1 MGLMRPKTADLDIV
15 ERSFYNDLSHPN
27 NGKSFMSL
35 IHISNLSKHFQV
47 LNRREGLSGAFR
59 DLFSGDY
66 RNVKAVDGISL
77 DIEAGEIV
85 GYIGPNGAGKSTT
98 IKMMTGILKP
108 SGGTIEINGIA
119 PYDNRIRQAQI
130 MGVVFGQRTQLW
142 WDLPVIESFKI
153 LKEIYKVDQKTFDDH
168 MGLFNELVD
177 LKKLYSQQ
185 VRTLSLGQ
193 RMLCDITA
201 SFLHNP
207 QVVFLDEPTIGLD
220 ISVKAKMRSVIKELN
235 STRNTTIILTT
246 HDLGDVEAL
255 CQRIIII
262 DKGLILFDGD
272 IKKVNSLFGAY
283 RTLKL
288 QIDGYNESTP
298 QLLSDKFTERFGAGH
313 GITIAN
319 PEEFWTD
326 VTIDQARTP
335 LADVLNFVMTSFT
348 VSDVRIVEISMEN
361 VVQQVYDGALR

>member
-1 MGLMRPKTADLDIV
+1 
-15 ERSFYNDLSHPN
+15 
-27 NGKSFMSL
+27 MSL
-35 IHISNLSKHFQV
+35 IHIRDLHKHFRI
-47 LNRREGLSGAFR
+47 LNRHPGLGGAMR
-59 DLFSGDY
+59 DLFSNDY
-66 RNVKAVDGISL
+66 RSVNAVDGISF

-108 SGGTIEINGIA
+108 TSGEILVNGLA

-153 LKEIYKVDQKTFDDH
+153 LKEIYKVDQKTFDVH

-177 LKKLYSQQ
+177 LGALYGQQ

-220 ISVKAKMRSVIKELN
+220 ISIKAKIRAVIQQLN
-235 STRNTTIILTT
+235 QTRKTTIILTT

-262 DKGLILFDGD
+262 DKGKILYDGG
-272 IKKVNSLFGAY
+272 IKKVNALFGAY

-288 QIDGYNESTP
+288 QIDGFNETTRHTL
-298 QLLSDKFTERFGAGH
+298 QNRLAERFGPGDGVSVAEIEDH
-313 GITIAN
+313 
-319 PEEFWTD
+319 WTD

-335 LADVLNFVMTSFT
+335 LADVLSFVMGNFA
-348 VSDVRIVEISMEN
+348 VSDVRIVEISMEK
-361 VVQQVYDGALR
+361 VVRKVYDGALG

>member
-1 MGLMRPKTADLDIV
+1 
-15 ERSFYNDLSHPN
+15 
-27 NGKSFMSL
+27 MSL
-35 IHISNLSKHFQV
+35 IHIENLSKNFKV
-47 LNRREGLSGAFR
+47 LNRCEGLGGAVR

-66 RNVKAVDGISL
+66 RTVEAVAGVSF
-77 DIEAGEIV
+77 DIDAGEIV

-108 SGGTIEINGIA
+108 TGGVIQVNGLT
-119 PYDNRIRQAQI
+119 PYENRIRQAQI

-153 LKEIYKVDQKTFDDH
+153 LKEIYKVDDKTFDDH
-168 MGLFNELVD
+168 MGMFNELVG
-177 LKKLYSQQ
+177 LKSLYSQQ

-220 ISVKAKMRSVIKELN
+220 ISIKAKIRSVIQELN
-235 STRNTTIILTT
+235 SKRKTTIILTT

-255 CQRIIII
+255 CKRIIII
-262 DKGLILFDGD
+262 DKGKILYDGN
-272 IKKVNSLFGAY
+272 IKQVNALFGTY

-288 QIDGYNESTP
+288 QIDDFTEST
-298 QLLSDKFTERFGAGH
+298 LTALHEKFDDRFVSGH
-313 GITIAN
+313 GITIAET
-319 PEEFWTD
+319 EEFWTD
-326 VTIDQARTP
+326 VTIDQARTH
-335 LADVLNFVMTSFT
+335 LSDVLGIVMSNFPVY
-348 VSDVRIVEISMEN
+348 DVRIVEISMES
-361 VVQQVYDGALR
+361 VVKQIYDGALA

>member
-1 MGLMRPKTADLDIV
+1 MT
-15 ERSFYNDLSHPN
+15 
-27 NGKSFMSL
+27 L
-35 IHISNLSKHFQV
+35 IHIDNLSKHFKI

-59 DLFSGDY
+59 DLFSADY
-66 RNVKAVDGISL
+66 RTVEAVSGISF
-77 DIEAGEIV
+77 DIDAGEIV

-108 SGGTIEINGIA
+108 TGGVIEVNGRA

-130 MGVVFGQRTQLW
+130 MGVVFGQRSQLW

-153 LKEIYKVDQKTFDDH
+153 LREIYKVDQKTFDRH
-168 MGLFNELVD
+168 MSMFNDLVGLSA
-177 LKKLYSQQ
+177 LYSQQ

-220 ISVKAKMRSVIKELN
+220 ISVKGKIRSVIKELN
-235 STRNTTIILTT
+235 RERNTTIILTT

-255 CQRIIII
+255 CRRIIII
-262 DKGLILFDGD
+262 DKGRILYDGD
-272 IKKVNSLFGAY
+272 IKKVTALFGAY

-288 QIDGYNESTP
+288 QIDDFSARTLTLLNEK
-298 QLLSDKFTERFGAGH
+298 LCDHFGADS
-313 GITIAN
+313 GITVAET
-319 PEEFWTD
+319 EEFWTD

-335 LADVLNFVMTSFT
+335 LSDVLGFVMSNFK
-348 VSDVRIVEISMEN
+348 VDDVRILEISMEN
-361 VVQQVYDGALR
+361 VVRKVYDGALG

>member
-1 MGLMRPKTADLDIV
+1 
-15 ERSFYNDLSHPN
+15 
-27 NGKSFMSL
+27 MSL
-35 IHISNLSKHFQV
+35 IHIQDLSKHFKI
-47 LNRREGLSGAFR
+47 LNRREGLSGAFK

-66 RNVKAVDGISL
+66 RTVKAVDGISF
-77 DIEAGEIV
+77 DINAGEIV

-108 SGGTIEINGIA
+108 TDGTILINDHV
-119 PYDNRIRQAQI
+119 PYTNRIKQAQI

-153 LKEIYKVDQKTFDDH
+153 LKEIYKVDQKTFDHH
-168 MGLFNELVD
+168 MDMFNELVG
-177 LKKLYSQQ
+177 LKALYSQQ
-185 VRTLSLGQ
+185 ARTLSLGQ

-220 ISVKAKMRSVIKELN
+220 ISVKAKIRSVIKGLN
-235 STRNTTIILTT
+235 REHNTTIILTT

-262 DKGLILFDGD
+262 DKGKILYDGD
-272 IKKVNSLFGAY
+272 IKKVNALFGAY
-283 RTLKL
+283 RTIKVQINDFNETTIASLKNKL
-288 QIDGYNESTP
+288 
-298 QLLSDKFTERFGAGH
+298 TERFGKDH
-313 GITIAN
+313 GIIVAET
-319 PEEFWTD
+319 EEFWTD

-335 LADVLNFVMTSFT
+335 LSDVLGFVMSSFT

-361 VVQQVYDGALR
+361 VVQQVYDGALG

>member
-1 MGLMRPKTADLDIV
+1 
-15 ERSFYNDLSHPN
+15 
-27 NGKSFMSL
+27 MSL
-35 IHISNLSKHFQV
+35 IHIQNLSKHFKI
-47 LNRREGLSGAFR
+47 LNRREGLGGAFR
-59 DLFSGDY
+59 DLFSGSY
-66 RNVKAVDGISL
+66 RTVEAVAGISF
-77 DIEAGEIV
+77 DIEPGEIV

-108 SGGTIEINGIA
+108 SGGIIEVNGRP

-153 LKEIYKVDQKTFDDH
+153 LKEIYKVDQKTFDRH
-168 MGLFNELVD
+168 MSMFNDLVGLSS
-177 LKKLYSQQ
+177 LYSQQ

-220 ISVKAKMRSVIKELN
+220 ISVKAKIRSVIKELN
-235 STRNTTIILTT
+235 RERNTTIILTT

-255 CQRIIII
+255 CHRIIII
-262 DKGLILFDGD
+262 DKGKILYDGD
-272 IKKVNSLFGAY
+272 IKKVNALFGAY

-288 QIDGYNESTP
+288 QIDNFNEKTIQ
-298 QLLSDKFTERFGAGH
+298 QLTDRLCEQFGIDN
-313 GITIAN
+313 GIAVAET
-319 PEEFWTD
+319 EEFWTD

-335 LADVLNFVMTSFT
+335 LSDVLSFVMSNFK
-348 VSDVRIVEISMEN
+348 VDDVRIVEISMEN
-361 VVQQVYDGALR
+361 VVRRVYDGALG

>member
-1 MGLMRPKTADLDIV
+1 
-15 ERSFYNDLSHPN
+15 
-27 NGKSFMSL
+27 MSL
-35 IHISNLSKHFQV
+35 IHLQDLNKHFKI
-47 LNRREGLSGAFR
+47 LNRREGLGGAFR
-59 DLFSGDY
+59 DLFSGNY
-66 RNVKAVDGISL
+66 RTVRAVDGISY
-77 DIEAGEIV
+77 DIDAGEIV

-108 SGGTIEINGIA
+108 TGGVIQVNGLP

-153 LKEIYKVDQKTFDDH
+153 LKEIYKVDQKAFDAH
-168 MGLFNELVD
+168 LGLFNELVG
-177 LKKLYSQQ
+177 LKALYSQQ

-201 SFLHNP
+201 SFLHSP

-220 ISVKAKMRSVIKELN
+220 ISIKAKMRSVILELN
-235 STRNTTIILTT
+235 RTRRTTILLTT

-255 CQRIIII
+255 CKRLIII
-262 DKGLILFDGD
+262 DKGKILYDGD
-272 IKKVNSLFGAY
+272 IHRVTVLFGAF

-288 QIDGYNESTP
+288 QVDNFNSTTLVALR
-298 QLLSDKFTERFGAGH
+298 QRLGERFGADS
-313 GITIAN
+313 GIVVAET
-319 PEEFWTD
+319 EEFWTD

-335 LADVLNFVMTSFT
+335 LADVLTFVIASFP
-348 VSDVRIVEISMEN
+348 VCDVRIVEISMEN
-361 VVQQVYDGALR
+361 VVQKVYAGALQ

>member
-1 MGLMRPKTADLDIV
+1 M
-15 ERSFYNDLSHPN
+15 N
-27 NGKSFMSL
+27 L
-35 IHISNLSKHFQV
+35 IHIQDLNKHFKI

-66 RNVKAVDGISL
+66 RTVKAVDGISY

-98 IKMMTGILKP
+98 IKIMTGLLKP
-108 SGGTIEINGIA
+108 TSGTIQVNGLT
-119 PYDNRIRQAQI
+119 PYENRIRQAQI

-153 LKEIYKVDQKTFDDH
+153 LKEIYKVDQKTFDTH
-168 MGLFNELVD
+168 MGLFNDLVG
-177 LKKLYSQQ
+177 LQTLYTQQ

-220 ISVKAKMRSVIKELN
+220 ISIKAKMRSVIKELN
-235 STRNTTIILTT
+235 QTRKTTIILTT

-262 DKGLILFDGD
+262 DKGKILYDGD
-272 IKKVNSLFGAY
+272 IKRVTALFGAY

-288 QIDGYNESTP
+288 QFDGFNLTTL
-298 QLLSDKFTERFGAGH
+298 QNLRDKLSAQFGADS
-313 GITIAN
+313 GIVVAET
-319 PEEFWTD
+319 EEFWTD
-326 VTIDQARTP
+326 VTIDQARTH
-335 LADVLNFVMTSFT
+335 LSDVLNFVMSQFT
-348 VSDVRIVEISMEN
+348 IFDVRIVEISMES
-361 VVQQVYDGALR
+361 VVQKVYDGALR

>member
-1 MGLMRPKTADLDIV
+1 
-15 ERSFYNDLSHPN
+15 
-27 NGKSFMSL
+27 MSL
-35 IHISNLSKHFQV
+35 IHIRDLNKHFKI
-47 LNRREGLSGAFR
+47 LNRRQGLSGAFR
-59 DLFSGDY
+59 DLFSGSY
-66 RNVKAVDGISL
+66 RTVKAVDGISY
-77 DIEAGEIV
+77 DIDAGEIV

-108 SGGTIEINGIA
+108 TGGQILVNGRP
-119 PYDNRIRQAQI
+119 PYENRIHQAQI

-153 LKEIYKVDQKTFDDH
+153 LKEIYNVDQKTFDAH
-168 MGLFNELVD
+168 MGLFNDLVG
-177 LKKLYSQQ
+177 LKALYSQQ

-220 ISVKAKMRSVIKELN
+220 ISIKAKIRSIIKELN
-235 STRNTTIILTT
+235 QTRKTTIILTT

-262 DKGLILFDGD
+262 DKGKILYDGD
-272 IKKVNSLFGAY
+272 IKRVNALFGAY

-288 QIDGYNESTP
+288 QIDDFTDTTVQTLREA
-298 QLLSDKFTERFGAGH
+298 LSRQFGAEC
-313 GITIAN
+313 GIIIA
-319 PEEFWTD
+319 ETEDCWTD

-335 LADVLNFVMTSFT
+335 LSDVLSFAMTHLQ
-348 VSDVRIVEISMEN
+348 VSDVRIVEISMES
-361 VVQQVYDGALR
+361 VVQKVYDGALQ

>member
-1 MGLMRPKTADLDIV
+1 VVLWQNSKNFKKLFFREKL
-15 ERSFYNDLSHPN
+15 
-27 NGKSFMSL
+27 MSL
-35 IHISNLSKHFQV
+35 IQIQNLNKHFKI
-47 LNRREGLSGAFR
+47 LNRREGLGGAFQ

-66 RNVKAVDGISL
+66 RTVKAVDGISY

-108 SGGTIEINGIA
+108 TSGMLLVNGLA

-153 LKEIYKVDQKTFDDH
+153 LREIYKVDQKTFDAH
-168 MGLFNELVD
+168 MGLFNELVG
-177 LKKLYSQQ
+177 LKALYSQQ

-235 STRNTTIILTT
+235 LTRKTTIILTT

-262 DKGLILFDGD
+262 DKGKILYDGG
-272 IKKVNSLFGAY
+272 IKRVTALFGAY

-288 QIDGYNESTP
+288 QID
-298 QLLSDKFTERFGAGH
+298 DFTETTLQSLCDRLNERFGH
-313 GITIAN
+313 ENGIVVAET
-319 PEEFWTD
+319 EEFWTD
-326 VTIDQARTP
+326 VTIDQARTH
-335 LADVLNFVMTSFT
+335 LSDVLSFIMSNFV
-348 VSDVRIVEISMEN
+348 VSDVRIVEISMES
-361 VVQQVYDGALR
+361 VVRKVYDGALK

>member
-1 MGLMRPKTADLDIV
+1 
-15 ERSFYNDLSHPN
+15 
-27 NGKSFMSL
+27 MSL
-35 IHISNLSKHFQV
+35 IHIENLNKHFKV

-66 RNVKAVDGISL
+66 RTVKAVDGISY

-108 SGGTIEINGIA
+108 TSGTLLVNGLS
-119 PYDNRIRQAQI
+119 PYENRIRQAQI

-153 LKEIYKVDQKTFDDH
+153 LKEIYKVDKQTFDSH
-168 MGLFNELVD
+168 MGLFDELVG

-235 STRNTTIILTT
+235 RMHKTTIVLTT

-262 DKGLILFDGD
+262 DKGKILYDGG
-272 IKKVNSLFGAY
+272 IKRVTALFGAY

-288 QIDGYNESTP
+288 QIDSFDDTTM
-298 QLLSDKFTERFGAGH
+298 QILQDKLNERFGAES
-313 GITIAN
+313 GIVVAET
-319 PEEFWTD
+319 EDFWTD
-326 VTIDQARTP
+326 VTIDQVRTH
-335 LADVLNFVMTSFT
+335 LSDVLSFVMTNFP

-361 VVQQVYDGALR
+361 VVQKIYDGALQ

>member
-1 MGLMRPKTADLDIV
+1 
-15 ERSFYNDLSHPN
+15 
-27 NGKSFMSL
+27 MSL
-35 IHISNLSKHFQV
+35 IHIQDLSKHFRI
-47 LNRREGLSGAFR
+47 LNRREGIGGAFR

-66 RNVKAVDGISL
+66 RIVKAVDGISY
-77 DIEAGEIV
+77 DIDQGEIV

-108 SGGTIEINGIA
+108 TGGTLLVNGRS
-119 PYDNRIRQAQI
+119 PYANRIRQAQI

-153 LKEIYKVDQKTFDDH
+153 LKEIYKVDQKTFDQH
-168 MGLFNELVD
+168 MGLFNDLVG
-177 LKKLYSQQ
+177 LKTLYSQQ

-220 ISVKAKMRSVIKELN
+220 ISIKAKIRTVIKELN
-235 STRNTTIILTT
+235 QTRRTTIILTT

-262 DKGLILFDGD
+262 DKGKILFDGE
-272 IKKVNSLFGAY
+272 IRKVNALFGAY
-283 RTLKL
+283 RTLKV
-288 QIDGYNESTP
+288 QIEGFSESTL
-298 QLLSDKFTERFGAGH
+298 QALQGKLAECFGSKR
-313 GITIAN
+313 GITISES
-319 PEEFWTD
+319 EEFWTD
-326 VTIDQARTP
+326 ITIDQARTP
-335 LADVLNFVMTSFT
+335 LSDVLNCVMSGFP
-348 VSDVRIVEISMEN
+348 VLDIRIVEISMES
-361 VVQQVYDGALR
+361 VVQRVYDGALG

>member
-1 MGLMRPKTADLDIV
+1 MT
-15 ERSFYNDLSHPN
+15 
-27 NGKSFMSL
+27 L
-35 IHISNLSKHFQV
+35 IHIQDLSKHFRI
-47 LNRREGLSGAFR
+47 LNRHEGLKGAVR

-66 RNVKAVDGISL
+66 RTVKAVDGISF
-77 DIEAGEIV
+77 DIEPGEIV

-108 SGGTIEINGIA
+108 SAGLLQVNGLV
-119 PYDNRIRQAQI
+119 PYDNRMRQAMI

-153 LKEIYKVDQKTFDDH
+153 LKEIYKVEQKMFDEH
-168 MGLFNELVD
+168 LGMFNELVG
-177 LKKLYSQQ
+177 LKALYSQQ

-220 ISVKAKMRSVIKELN
+220 VSIKAKIRSLILELN
-235 STRNTTIILTT
+235 RTRNTTIILTT

-255 CQRIIII
+255 CRRIIII
-262 DKGLILFDGD
+262 DKGKTLYDGD
-272 IKKVNSLFGAY
+272 IKKVNALFGAY

-288 QIDGYNESTP
+288 QLRDYTDVTLAALQERLTV
-298 QLLSDKFTERFGAGH
+298 RFGTGH
-313 GITIAN
+313 GITIAQT
-319 PEEFWTD
+319 EDFWTD
-326 VTIDQARTP
+326 VTIDQARTA
-335 LADVLNFVMTSFT
+335 LADVLGFVMSNFT
-348 VSDVRIVEISMEN
+348 VTDVRIVEITMEN
-361 VVQQVYDGALR
+361 VVRKVYDGALQ

>member
-1 MGLMRPKTADLDIV
+1 MP
-15 ERSFYNDLSHPN
+15 
-27 NGKSFMSL
+27 L
-35 IHISNLSKHFQV
+35 IHIQDLAKHFKI
-47 LNRREGLSGAFR
+47 LNRHEGLRGAVR

-66 RNVKAVDGISL
+66 RTVKAVDGISM

-108 SGGTIEINGIA
+108 SSGMLQVNGLV
-119 PYDNRIRQAQI
+119 PYDNRIRQAMI

-153 LKEIYKVDQKTFDDH
+153 LKEIYKVDQKMFDEH
-168 MGLFNELVD
+168 LGMFNELVG
-177 LKKLYSQQ
+177 LKALYTQQ

-220 ISVKAKMRSVIKELN
+220 ISIKAKIRSVILELN
-235 STRNTTIILTT
+235 RTRNTTIILTT

-255 CQRIIII
+255 CRRIIII
-262 DKGLILFDGD
+262 DKGKILYDGD
-272 IKKVNSLFGAY
+272 IKKVNALFGAY

-288 QIDGYNESTP
+288 QIKDYTDAALAALQEGLTG
-298 QLLSDKFTERFGAGH
+298 RFGAGH
-313 GITIAN
+313 GITVAQT
-319 PEEFWTD
+319 EEFWTD
-326 VTIDQARTP
+326 VTIDQARTK
-335 LADVLNFVMTSFT
+335 LADVLGFVMSSFP
-348 VSDVRIVEISMEN
+348 VADVRIVEISMEN
-361 VVQQVYDGALR
+361 VVRKVYDGALR

>member
-1 MGLMRPKTADLDIV
+1 
-15 ERSFYNDLSHPN
+15 
-27 NGKSFMSL
+27 MSL
-35 IHISNLSKHFQV
+35 IHIKDLTKHFKI

-66 RNVKAVDGISL
+66 RTVEAVAGISF
-77 DIEAGEIV
+77 DIDEGEIV

-108 SGGTIEINGIA
+108 TSGVIQVNGLI
-119 PYDNRIRQAQI
+119 PYDNRIRQAQM

-153 LKEIYKVDQKTFDDH
+153 LKEIYKVDQKTFDHH
-168 MGLFNELVD
+168 MGMFNELVG
-177 LKKLYSQQ
+177 LRSLYSQQ

-193 RMLCDITA
+193 RMLCDISA

-207 QVVFLDEPTIGLD
+207 EVVFLDEPTIGLD
-220 ISVKAKMRSVIKELN
+220 ISVKAKIRSVIKGLN
-235 STRNTTIILTT
+235 LEHNTTIILTT

-255 CQRIIII
+255 CNRIIII
-262 DKGLILFDGD
+262 DKGKILYDGD
-272 IKKVNSLFGAY
+272 IKRVHELFGAY

-288 QIDGYNESTP
+288 QIDNFSESTF
-298 QLLSDKFTERFGAGH
+298 QALTDKLTQKFGESH
-313 GITIAN
+313 GITIAET
-319 PEEFWTD
+319 EEFWTD
-326 VTIDQARTP
+326 VTIDQAHTP
-335 LADVLNFVMTSFT
+335 LSDVLSFVMSNFL

-361 VVQQVYDGALR
+361 VVRKVYDGALA

>member
-1 MGLMRPKTADLDIV
+1 
-15 ERSFYNDLSHPN
+15 
-27 NGKSFMSL
+27 MSL
-35 IHISNLSKHFQV
+35 IHIKDLTKHFKI

-66 RNVKAVDGISL
+66 RTVEAVAGISF
-77 DIEAGEIV
+77 DIEPGEIV

-108 SGGTIEINGIA
+108 TSGVIQVNELV

-153 LKEIYKVDQKTFDDH
+153 LKEIYKVDQKTFDHH
-168 MGLFNELVD
+168 MDMFNDLVGLQS
-177 LKKLYSQQ
+177 LYSQQ

-207 QVVFLDEPTIGLD
+207 QIVFLDEPTIGLD
-220 ISVKAKMRSVIKELN
+220 ISVKAKIRSVIKGLN
-235 STRNTTIILTT
+235 REHNTTIILTT

-255 CQRIIII
+255 CNRIIII
-262 DKGLILFDGD
+262 DKGKILYDGD
-272 IKKVNSLFGAY
+272 IKKVNALFGAY

-288 QIDGYNESTP
+288 QIDNFNQSTL
-298 QLLSDKFTERFGAGH
+298 QILKTKLTDRFDADH
-313 GITIAN
+313 GFAIAQT
-319 PEEFWTD
+319 EEFWID
-326 VTIDQARTP
+326 VTFDQARTP
-335 LADVLNFVMTSFT
+335 LADVLNFVMTNFA
-348 VSDVRIVEISMEN
+348 VSDIRIVEIAMED
-361 VVQQVYDGALR
+361 VVKRVYDGALN

>member
-1 MGLMRPKTADLDIV
+1 MT
-15 ERSFYNDLSHPN
+15 
-27 NGKSFMSL
+27 L
-35 IHISNLSKHFQV
+35 IHTENLTKHFKI
-47 LNRREGLSGAFR
+47 LNRREGLGGAFR
-59 DLFSGDY
+59 DLFSGNY
-66 RNVKAVDGISL
+66 RTVEAVAGVSF

-108 SGGTIEINGIA
+108 TGGTLQVNGRV
-119 PYDNRIRQAQI
+119 PYDNRIHQAKI

-153 LKEIYKVDQKTFDDH
+153 LKEIYKVDQKMFDRH
-168 MGLFNELVD
+168 MEMFNDLVGL
-177 LKKLYSQQ
+177 KALYSQQ

-193 RMLCDITA
+193 RMLCDISA

-220 ISVKAKMRSVIKELN
+220 ISIKAKIRSVIKELN
-235 STRNTTIILTT
+235 REHNTTIILTT

-262 DKGLILFDGD
+262 DKGKILYDGD
-272 IKKVNSLFGAY
+272 IKRVNALFGAY

-288 QIDGYNESTP
+288 QIDNFTTATIPTLTEKLNT
-298 QLLSDKFTERFGAGH
+298 KFGKEN
-313 GITIAN
+313 GITIAET
-319 PEEFWTD
+319 EEFWTD
-326 VTIDQARTP
+326 VTIDQACTP
-335 LADVLNFVMTSFT
+335 LSDVLNFVMSNFP
-348 VSDVRIVEISMEN
+348 VEDVRIVEISMEN
-361 VVQQVYDGALR
+361 VVRKVYDGALR

>member
-1 MGLMRPKTADLDIV
+1 
-15 ERSFYNDLSHPN
+15 
-27 NGKSFMSL
+27 MSL
-35 IHISNLSKHFQV
+35 IHIQDLNKHFKV
-47 LNRREGLSGAFR
+47 LNRREGLGGAMR
-59 DLFSGDY
+59 DLFSGNY
-66 RNVKAVDGISL
+66 RTVKAVDGISY

-108 SGGTIEINGIA
+108 TSGIIQVNGRP
-119 PYDNRIRQAQI
+119 PYENRIHQAQI

-168 MGLFNELVD
+168 LGLFNELVG
-177 LKKLYSQQ
+177 LKALYNQQ

-235 STRNTTIILTT
+235 QTRKTTIILTT

-255 CQRIIII
+255 CHRIIII
-262 DKGLILFDGD
+262 DKGKILYDGD
-272 IKKVNSLFGAY
+272 IKRVNALFGAY
-283 RTLKL
+283 RTIKV
-288 QIDGYNESTP
+288 QIDGFNGSTEQILRD
-298 QLLSDKFTERFGAGH
+298 QLNNRFGADC
-313 GITIAN
+313 GITIAEN
-319 PEEFWTD
+319 EEYWTD

-335 LADVLNFVMTSFT
+335 LSDVLSYIMTSFQL
-348 VSDVRIVEISMEN
+348 SDVRIVEISMEK
-361 VVQQVYDGALR
+361 VVQKVYDGALQ

>member
-1 MGLMRPKTADLDIV
+1 
-15 ERSFYNDLSHPN
+15 
-27 NGKSFMSL
+27 MSL
-35 IHISNLSKHFQV
+35 IHIENLTKHFKI

-66 RNVKAVDGISL
+66 RTVEAVAGISF
-77 DIEAGEIV
+77 DIEPGEIV

-108 SGGTIEINGIA
+108 TGGVIQVNGLA
-119 PYDNRIRQAQI
+119 PYDNRIHQAQI

-153 LKEIYKVDQKTFDDH
+153 LKEIYKVDQKMFDRH
-168 MGLFNELVD
+168 MDMFNELVG
-177 LKKLYSQQ
+177 LKALYSQQ

-220 ISVKAKMRSVIKELN
+220 IAVKAKIRSVIKELN
-235 STRNTTIILTT
+235 SEHNTTIILTT

-262 DKGLILFDGD
+262 DKGRILYDGD
-272 IKKVNSLFGAY
+272 IKRVNALFGAY

-288 QIDGYNESTP
+288 QIDNFTP
-298 QLLSDKFTERFGAGH
+298 TTLKTLAGKLTEKFGAEH
-313 GITIAN
+313 GITVAET
-319 PEEFWTD
+319 EEFWTD

-335 LADVLNFVMTSFT
+335 LSDVLSFVMSKFT
-348 VSDVRIVEISMEN
+348 VEDVRIVEISMEN
-361 VVQQVYDGALR
+361 VVRRVYEGALA

>member
-1 MGLMRPKTADLDIV
+1 
-15 ERSFYNDLSHPN
+15 
-27 NGKSFMSL
+27 MSL
-35 IHISNLSKHFQV
+35 IHIEDLSKHFKI

-66 RNVKAVDGISL
+66 RTVEAVAGISF
-77 DIEAGEIV
+77 DIKPGEIV

-108 SGGTIEINGIA
+108 TGGVIQVNGQA
-119 PYDNRIRQAQI
+119 PYDNRIHQAQI
-130 MGVVFGQRTQLW
+130 MGVVFGQRSQLW

-153 LKEIYKVDQKTFDDH
+153 LKEIYKVDQKTFDHH
-168 MGLFNELVD
+168 MDLFNELVG
-177 LKKLYSQQ
+177 LKTLYSQQ

-201 SFLHNP
+201 SFLHTP
-207 QVVFLDEPTIGLD
+207 QMVFLDEPTIGLD
-220 ISVKAKMRSVIKELN
+220 ISVKAKIRSVIKELN
-235 STRNTTIILTT
+235 RERNTTIILTT

-262 DKGLILFDGD
+262 DKGRILYDGD
-272 IKKVNSLFGAY
+272 IKRVNALFGAY

-288 QIDGYNESTP
+288 QIDGYDEATLQNLTDR
-298 QLLSDKFTERFGAGH
+298 LLECFGREH
-313 GITIAN
+313 GITIAET
-319 PEEFWTD
+319 EEFWTD
-326 VTIDQARTP
+326 VTIDQACTP
-335 LADVLNFVMTSFT
+335 LSDVLSFVMSNFT

-361 VVQQVYDGALR
+361 VVRKVYDGALG

>member
-1 MGLMRPKTADLDIV
+1 MT
-15 ERSFYNDLSHPN
+15 
-27 NGKSFMSL
+27 L
-35 IHISNLSKHFQV
+35 IHIPDLSKHFRI
-47 LNRREGLSGAFR
+47 LNRHEGLKGAVR

-66 RNVKAVDGISL
+66 RTVKAVDGISF
-77 DIEAGEIV
+77 DIEPGEIV

-108 SGGTIEINGIA
+108 SAGLLQVNGLV
-119 PYDNRIRQAQI
+119 PYDNRMRQAMI

-153 LKEIYKVDQKTFDDH
+153 LKEIYKVEQKMFDEH
-168 MGLFNELVD
+168 LGMFNELVG
-177 LKKLYSQQ
+177 LKALYSQQ

-220 ISVKAKMRSVIKELN
+220 VSIKAKIRSLILELN
-235 STRNTTIILTT
+235 RTRNTTIILTT

-255 CQRIIII
+255 CRRIIII
-262 DKGLILFDGD
+262 DKGKTLYDGD
-272 IKKVNSLFGAY
+272 IKKVNALFGAY

-288 QIDGYNESTP
+288 QLRD
-298 QLLSDKFTERFGAGH
+298 FTDATLAALQERLTVRFGTGH
-313 GITIAN
+313 GITIAQT
-319 PEEFWTD
+319 EDFWTD
-326 VTIDQARTP
+326 VTIDQARTA
-335 LADVLNFVMTSFT
+335 LADVLGFVMSNFT
-348 VSDVRIVEISMEN
+348 VTDVRIVEITMEN
-361 VVQQVYDGALR
+361 VVRKVYDGALQ